1 VFFISLTGLPRGD
14 LLYLLLAENNYISSR
29 EIKSL
34 LDKNRISCEIVNC
47 SSADALLDIAE
58 KIAPDIVII
67 DFDLFLDDS
76 ANIVKEL
83 RRHSSG
89 AYILAFV
96 DPDHYDRLH
105 QAIDDGIDNYM
116 VKPLQREDVL
126 LRLKMGLQNHSSYS
140 SSRIEDQAAVV
151 EPVQKASPVAE
162 EAVADSKKMFEDL
175 ADLFGKQFEA
185 EVGQPD
191 KTITK
196 DENDSAA
203 LVKEPDLREDA
214 SVIDKDLEE
223 VKETRSVKAEDKDL
237 ELDDLLPRPEFD
249 FSWPGKGDI
258 SSGITTDAF
267 QLESAEEPAAAM
279 ETDDLSLFGLDSKPD
294 LPSAIAVPEESSD
307 ADPQELSLI
316 DEAFSLVENLEDL
329 EELKQQT
336 DLSVASA
343 PDAEKEAD
351 PVPDLPY
358 FDDLFTREP
367 LTDHHPKAG
376 QTPEKTVPSVAHSKQ
391 ETVFEKEPELPED
404 VKPALDDK
412 ELFGM
417 SSAERAVDR
426 SSFEELFGAFDGSA
440 KKQKRLTVEPKVKKG
455 KEGKVEYLPFARKT
469 SAATASIPVD
479 EVEDLFKDQPV
490 ITEKPKKQKTKPQKT
505 AKVKQKAAPANT
517 EQGGSNFLRLAGNII
532 TALLL
537 IIMVGLS
544 FFLIQSR
551 INGGAPTIAGYQMY
565 VVLSGS
571 MNPAFDTGSVVF
583 VKSTEPTEIV
593 EGDIITFS
601 SSGDATRLTTH
612 RVIGINLSNG
622 LNFITKGDANNI
634 NDPSPVPA
642 ENVVGRVTG
651 SVPYI
656 GYLFGFAQTRQGLI
670 LLIFIPG
677 LFLIIME
684 LRRLFKY
691 MVEAKVEQ
699 LKGSAPAEPVSKAS
713 SLVPQSSSDRSALP
727 GSGPDRSLEDFG
739 F

>member
-1 VFFISLTGLPRGD
+1 M
-14 LLYLLLAENNYISSR
+14 YLLLAENNYISSR

-47 SSADALLDIAE
+47 SSANALLDIAE

-83 RRHSSG
+83 RRHSAG

-96 DPDHYDRLH
+96 DPDHYDQLH
-105 QAIDDGIDNYM
+105 RAIDDGIDNYM

-126 LRLKMGLQNHSSYS
+126 LRIKMGLQHQGSYS
-140 SSRIEDQAAVV
+140 SSRMVDQASVA
-151 EPVQKASPVAE
+151 EPVQKSSFVTE
-162 EAVADSKKMFEDL
+162 ETVADSKKMFEDL
-175 ADLFGKQFEA
+175 ADLFGKQFETKV
-185 EVGQPD
+185 EQPEESISI
-191 KTITK
+191 KGK
-196 DENDSAA
+196 DSAA
-203 LVKEPDLREDA
+203 LTAESDLQVEVPD
-214 SVIDKDLEE
+214 IDDDHEE
-223 VKETRSVKAEDKDL
+223 TTVTKSIKAEDEALNLPDL
-237 ELDDLLPRPEFD
+237 SPRPESD
-249 FSWPGKGDI
+249 FSWPGASDI
-258 SSGITTDAF
+258 SSGVTADTF
-267 QLESAEEPAAAM
+267 QIEPTEETAAVM
-279 ETDDLSLFGLDSKPD
+279 ETDDQSLFGLSPE
-294 LPSAIAVPEESSD
+294 PEMPGTFNVPEVSSNIE
-307 ADPQELSLI
+307 PQELSLI
-316 DEAFSLVENLEDL
+316 DEAFSLVDSLEDIEDIKTASDSVDASPEL
-329 EELKQQT
+329 EKIT
-336 DLSVASA
+336 
-343 PDAEKEAD
+343 D

-367 LTDHHPKAG
+367 VTDHQPEAD
-376 QTPEKTVPSVAHSKQ
+376 QTPVKNVPSAVHSKP
-391 ETVFEKEPELPED
+391 EILFENEPELLEAQKS
-404 VKPALDDK
+404 VLDDK

-417 SSAERAVDR
+417 ISAERAVDR

-440 KKQKRLTVEPKVKKG
+440 KKQKRAPIEQKVKKG
-455 KEGKVEYLPFARKT
+455 KEGKVEYLPFARKPN
-469 SAATASIPVD
+469 ATAASIPVD
-479 EVEDLFKDQPV
+479 GVEDLFKDQPV
-490 ITEKPKKQKTKPQKT
+490 VTEKPKKQKTKLQKT
-505 AKVKQKAAPANT
+505 AKAKQKPPMEKQ
-517 EQGGSNFLRLAGNII
+517 EQSSSNFVRVAGNII

-551 INGGAPTIAGYQMY
+551 LGGGSPAIAGYQMY

-571 MNPAFDTGSVVF
+571 MSPAFDTGSLVF
-583 VKSTEPTEIV
+583 VKPTEPTEIV

-612 RVIGINLSNG
+612 RVVGLNWDNG
-622 LNFITKGDANNI
+622 LSFITRGDANNV
-634 NDPSPVPA
+634 NDPSPVPS
-642 ENVVGRVTG
+642 ENLVGRVTG

-699 LKGSAPAEPVSKAS
+699 LSGSAPVEPAS
-713 SLVPQSSSDRSALP
+713 AGSSPVPQSSTDRSTLP
-727 GSGPDRSLEDFG
+727 GSGPERSLEEFG

>member
-1 VFFISLTGLPRGD
+1 LGYQEVIF
-14 LLYLLLAENNYISSR
+14 LYLLLAENNYISSR

-76 ANIVKEL
+76 VNIVKEL
-83 RRHSSG
+83 RRHSAG

-96 DPDHYDRLH
+96 DPDHYNQLH
-105 QAIDDGIDNYM
+105 RAIEDGIDNYM

-126 LRLKMGLQNHSSYS
+126 LRLKMGLQHQGSRRSSA
-140 SSRIEDQAAVV
+140 RMVDQASVA
-151 EPVQKASPVAE
+151 EPVQKTPPVTE
-162 EAVADSKKMFEDL
+162 ETVADSKKMFEDL
-175 ADLFGKQFEA
+175 ADLFGRQFEA
-185 EVGQPD
+185 EVGQPEESFTVTE
-191 KTITK
+191 KEAVKVAEMPQAQVETPVVA
-196 DENDSAA
+196 EA
-203 LVKEPDLREDA
+203 L
-214 SVIDKDLEE
+214 
-223 VKETRSVKAEDKDL
+223 KETAEIGELKAEPTDL
-237 ELDDLLPRPEFD
+237 NLPELSPRPESD
-249 FSWPGKGDI
+249 FSWPGAGDI
-258 SSGITTDAF
+258 SSGVTTDAF
-267 QLESAEEPAAAM
+267 KIEPTEESAAVM
-279 ETDDLSLFGLDSKPD
+279 ETDDQSLFGLSPE
-294 LPSAIAVPEESSD
+294 PEMPGTFNVPEVSSNNE
-307 ADPQELSLI
+307 PQELSLI
-316 DEAFSLVENLEDL
+316 DEAFSLVDSL
-329 EELKQQT
+329 EELDDIKMAS
-336 DLSVASA
+336 DSVDAS
-343 PDAEKEAD
+343 PELEIIKD

-367 LTDHHPKAG
+367 VTDHQSETD
-376 QTPEKTVPSVAHSKQ
+376 QTPVKYAPSVVHSKP
-391 ETVFEKEPELPED
+391 ETLFEKEPELPEAQKF
-404 VKPALDDK
+404 VLDDK

-417 SSAERAVDR
+417 TSAERAVDR

-440 KKQKRLTVEPKVKKG
+440 KKQKRAPVEPKMKKG
-455 KEGKVEYLPFARKT
+455 KEGKVEYLPFARKPN
-469 SAATASIPVD
+469 ATAASIPVD

-490 ITEKPKKQKTKPQKT
+490 VKEKPKKQETKLQKT
-505 AKVKQKAAPANT
+505 AKAKQKPPMEKK
-517 EQGGSNFLRLAGNII
+517 EQSSSNFVRVAGNIV

-551 INGGAPTIAGYQMY
+551 LGGGSPAIAGYQMY

-571 MNPAFDTGSVVF
+571 MNPAFNTGSLVF
-583 VKSTEPTEIV
+583 VKPTEPLEIA

-612 RVIGINLSNG
+612 RVVG
-622 LNFITKGDANNI
+622 LNMDDGLSFITRGDANNV

-699 LKGSAPAEPVSKAS
+699 LKGSAPVDPAS
-713 SLVPQSSSDRSALP
+713 AGSSPVPQSSTDRSALP
-727 GSGPDRSLEDFG
+727 GSGPERSLEEFG